1 MIEIITRAGISL
13 DLAPDALFEVELEN
27 PMLADEHIPVAYST
41 SISFLPTLKNKQ
53 VFGYLSAMLLEP
65 KVKEVAASVQVR
77 GIPLFF
83 GTLVYD
89 GIEEGNI
96 NYTFSGR
103 NLEDDWGGYIHSL
116 SHLTEKTFE
125 YEETTPL
132 SCLADWWDYYGRIK
146 NGAEIADFEYP
157 TLVGAANIADI
168 EHRNNFELDMANV
181 GVKYRNYPYG
191 LWTLSNPAV
200 KVANILSKAFAK
212 TSISPLIIKRYESLA
227 ILGMY
232 KRGTSDFVV
241 EGSNPNLILRVADSL
256 PECTVSVLVK
266 NILKMF
272 CATLFRDGA
281 GFKIVTNKEV
291 LESDVVADW
300 SNKVSD
306 IYSLSTASKQGDTFH
321 FNNDDSENTGVAEP
335 SETIASGESSV
346 VDVSTLGDVIKMAEE
361 HQEYI
366 AMRYAKTGDIYNGK
380 SVKVWNLLADS
391 PEYTMPYLDMLLHK
405 MEKYN
410 TDEGDSNYD
419 NAIDF
424 RLVRCMP
431 TKILAQGSKDI
442 FYHMCP
448 IVDFPAAETG
458 RTSNIWIGT
467 LLRGQL
473 VDKGVAFTRPT
484 VTEVMSE
491 YIDNE
496 LSLDPAVLY
505 QTYHKEF
512 ASWLAQDRRIVTT
525 DIYLTPQ
532 DIAALRL
539 YRKVS
544 IYSQEFFVKK
554 LSLTFSAG
562 SDYVGAR
569 GEFISAARK

>member
-1 MIEIITRAGISL
+1 
-13 DLAPDALFEVELEN
+13 
-27 PMLADEHIPVAYST
+27 
-41 SISFLPTLKNKQ
+41 
-53 VFGYLSAMLLEP
+53 
-65 KVKEVAASVQVR
+65 
-77 GIPLFF
+77 
-83 GTLVYD
+83 
-89 GIEEGNI
+89 
-96 NYTFSGR
+96 
-103 NLEDDWGGYIHSL
+103 
-116 SHLTEKTFE
+116 
-125 YEETTPL
+125 
-132 SCLADWWDYYGRIK
+132 
-146 NGAEIADFEYP
+146 
-157 TLVGAANIADI
+157 
-168 EHRNNFELDMANV
+168 
-181 GVKYRNYPYG
+181 
-191 LWTLSNPAV
+191 
-200 KVANILSKAFAK
+200 
-212 TSISPLIIKRYESLA
+212 
-227 ILGMY
+227 
-232 KRGTSDFVV
+232 
-241 EGSNPNLILRVADSL
+241 
-256 PECTVSVLVK
+256 
-266 NILKMF
+266 
-272 CATLFRDGA
+272 
-281 GFKIVTNKEV
+281 
-291 LESDVVADW
+291 
-300 SNKVSD
+300 
-306 IYSLSTASKQGDTFH
+306 
-321 FNNDDSENTGVAEP
+321 
-335 SETIASGESSV
+335 
-346 VDVSTLGDVIKMAEE
+346 
-361 HQEYI
+361 
-366 AMRYAKTGDIYNGK
+366 MRYAKTGDIYNGK

-544 IYSQEFFVKK
+544 IYSQEFFIKK
-554 LSLTFSAG
+554 ISLTFSAG
-562 SDYVGAR
+562 SDYVGAS
-569 GEFISAARK
+569 GEFISATWK

>member
-53 VFGYLSAMLLEP
+53 VFGYLPAMLLEP
-65 KVKEVAASVQVR
+65 QVKEMAASVQAR

-83 GTLVYD
+83 GILVYD
-89 GIEEGNI
+89 GIEEGKI

-103 NLEDDWGGYIHSL
+103 NLEDDWSGYIHSL
-116 SHLTEKTFE
+116 SHLTEKIFE
-125 YEETTPL
+125 YNEETPL
-132 SCLADWWDYYGRIK
+132 SIFADWWAYYADIK
-146 NGAEIADFEYP
+146 NGTVEADFEYP

-168 EHRNNFELDMANV
+168 EHRNNFALDKVDV
-181 GVKYRNYPYG
+181 GVKYRNYPYAF
-191 LWTLSNPAV
+191 WSLSNPAV
-200 KVANILSKAFAK
+200 RVANILSKAFAK
-212 TSISPLIIKRYESLA
+212 TSISPLIAKRYESLA

-232 KRGTSDFVV
+232 KRGTTDFVID
-241 EGSNPNLILRVADSL
+241 ESLNLKFCVADAL
-256 PECTVSVLVK
+256 PECTVSSLVK

-281 GFKIVTNKEV
+281 RFKIVTNKEV
-291 LESDVVADW
+291 LADETVADW

-306 IYSLSTASKQGDTFH
+306 SYSLSTQSKQRYTFH
-321 FNNDDSENTGVAEP
+321 FNNDDSENMGVTET
-335 SETIASGESSV
+335 SEAFESGESSIV
-346 VDVSTLGDVIKMAEE
+346 NVSTLTDVIKVSEA
-361 HQEYI
+361 HQDYI
-366 AMRYAKTGDIYNGK
+366 AMRYTKTGDIYNGK

-410 TDEGDSNYD
+410 TDEGENIYDSTIN
-419 NAIDF
+419 F

-442 FYHMCP
+442 FYNMCP
-448 IVDFPAAETG
+448 IIDFPAAETE
-458 RTSNIWIGT
+458 RTSNIWVGT

-473 VDKGVAFTRPT
+473 VDKGVAFARPT
-484 VTEVMSE
+484 DTVARNE
-491 YIDNE
+491 YVDNE

-512 ASWLAQDRRIVTT
+512 AEWLAQDRRIVTA
-525 DIYLTPQ
+525 DVYLTPQ

-544 IYSQEFFVKK
+544 IYSQEFFIKK
-554 LSLTFSAG
+554 LSFTFSAG

-569 GEFISAARK
+569 GEFISAALK

>member
-27 PMLADEHIPVAYST
+27 PMLSDEHIPVAYST
-41 SISFLPTLKNKQ
+41 SISFLPTLKNKR
-53 VFGYLSAMLLEP
+53 VFGYLPAILLEP
-65 KVKEVAASVQVR
+65 QVKEVAVSVQVR

-103 NLEDDWGGYIHSL
+103 NLEDDWSGYIHSL
-116 SHLTEKTFE
+116 SHLTEKKFE
-125 YEETTPL
+125 YNEETPL
-132 SCLADWWDYYGRIK
+132 SVLGEWWGYYMDIK
-146 NGAEIADFEYP
+146 NGTVEADFEYP
-157 TLVGAANIADI
+157 TLVGSANIADI
-168 EHRNNFELDMANV
+168 EHRNNFALDKV
-181 GVKYRNYPYG
+181 DTSVKYRNYPYAF
-191 LWTLSNPAV
+191 WTLSNPAV
-200 KVANILSKAFAK
+200 KVADILSKAFTK
-212 TSISPLIIKRYESLA
+212 TTMSPLITKRYEALA

-232 KRGTSDFVV
+232 KRGTADLVLDENLDF
-241 EGSNPNLILRVADSL
+241 EFCVADAL
-256 PECTVSVLVK
+256 PECTVSSLVK

-272 CATLFRDGA
+272 CATLYRDGA
-281 GFKIVTNKEV
+281 RFKIVTNKEV
-291 LESDVVADW
+291 LEDEVVTDW

-306 IYSLSTASKQGDTFH
+306 AYSLSTQSRQGYTFH
-321 FNNDDSENTGVAEP
+321 FNNDDSENTGVTEP
-335 SETIASGESSV
+335 SETIESGGSSV
-346 VDVSTLGDVIKMAEE
+346 VNVSALADVIKEAEA

-544 IYSQEFFVKK
+544 IYSQEFFIKK
-554 LSLTFSAG
+554 ISLTFSAG

-569 GEFISAARK
+569 GEFISATWK